1 MPCVHLV
8 VPEAPKRVTI
18 ARQASQNTLDLA
30 RLSRRIIYKGGT
42 GNGRS
47 PQIIMKGIVEQLG
60 ELLIYQYF
68 ASKFLFLKDLA
79 VNWR

>member
-1 MPCVHLV
+1 MKAARATA
-8 VPEAPKRVTI
+8 EARH
-18 ARQASQNTLDLA
+18 
-30 RLSRRIIYKGGT
+30 IIV
-42 GNGRS
+42 
-47 PQIIMKGIVEQLG
+47 KGIVEQLG